1 MVRGCHH
8 MWRNIHF
15 VHERRN
21 DGWWRQPDSSRRGV
35 RMAAG
40 TLDTH
45 VEYPTPLYPDIRL
58 DTAAHHVAGNGKLK
72 SNSATPTIEK
82 YIQYI
87 KQQTM
92 TLVQHPATKVLS
104 AILPSDLCRIICKF
118 AAPHAAPTITTVYQL
133 IRTEQE
139 EKLGILAEGI
149 RARAHIGENG
159 EPVVVP
165 LRDIQHIVEFSPN
178 GRGLVRRQIRVS
190 SSWARERE
198 RYGLGRRS
206 RCLCQLLGGPI
217 NKVMFPCVWLVEE
230 ERLMLAAE
238 GKKYYES
245 YEKRVELGK
254 GERCPYTYGP
264 VSLRHLQRD
273 ATFRSA
279 EGTIV
284 GFEHSC
290 EHDGGFSD
298 RALFSIRRYRKWVWS
313 TYDADR
319 FTANVFI

>member
-1 MVRGCHH
+1 MA
-8 MWRNIHF
+8 
-15 VHERRN
+15 
-21 DGWWRQPDSSRRGV
+21 DG
-35 RMAAG
+35 
-40 TLDTH
+40 THDTH
-45 VEYPTPLYPDIRL
+45 VDSPIPLYPDIWL
-58 DTAAHHVAGNGKLK
+58 DTAARHVTGNGKLN
-72 SNSATPTIEK
+72 SNGATPTIEK

-118 AAPHAAPTITTVYQL
+118 AAPHAAPTITTVYHL

-149 RARAHIGENG
+149 RVRAHVGENG

-165 LRDIQHIVEFSPN
+165 CRDIQHIVEFSPN

-238 GKKYYES
+238 GKEYYES

-264 VSLRHLQRD
+264 IALSHLSSGQP
-273 ATFRSA
+273 FRPA
-279 EGTIV
+279 EGMDV
-284 GFEHSC
+284 GFEHFC
-290 EHDGGFSD
+290 EHDSW
-298 RALFSIRRYRKWVWS
+298 ALFSIRRYKKWV
-313 TYDADR
+313 
-319 FTANVFI
+319 